1 MAGENVSAISPYG
14 MNLYS
19 NYANAVGI
27 SDLYSIGGTGDLLS
41 MNGSVFGGMT
51 MPFMPTF
58 GGNWNYE
65 NYFDNMTR
73 YQDFMYDSQ
82 IHQHQK
88 RREVNFHAKAPEL
101 AIEDQAEILH
111 EKIMKDEQEQVIPA
125 MKAYIESVRNICGPD
140 ADQEYVLGM
149 AKSIYKQIYN
159 TSISEDLRKY
169 GNGSLTQGFLQSVT
183 LGFANKTTAE
193 ENIATIDGQPVARWE
208 NTKKLIGN
216 AAGGAVVGA
225 GSMYL
230 LSSLKAFKG
239 FFKTKPI
246 IAAGIGAAA
255 GLLAALGFGAI
266 NKSSNRDSLH
276 LEPQTAEAHQA

>member
-1 MAGENVSAISPYG
+1 MAGENVSAINPYG

-19 NYANAVGI
+19 NYANSVGL
-27 SDLYSIGGTGDLLS
+27 SDLYSLGGTGDLLS

-65 NYFDNMTR
+65 GYFDNMTKW
-73 YQDFMYDSQ
+73 QDFMYDSQ

-193 ENIATIDGQPVARWE
+193 ENIATIDGQPVARWK

-230 LSSLKAFKG
+230 LSSLKAVKG

-246 IAAGIGAAA
+246 IAASIGGVI
-255 GLLAALGFGAI
+255 GLLSALGLGAI
-266 NKSSNRDSLH
+266 KQSSNKNALV
-276 LEPQTAEAHQA
+276 AES